1 MPADLF
7 NVEKQLVFYGA
18 YHSNK
23 VNVRIHM
30 VCVPIL
36 IWTFQIMLASLPTPS
51 FFPECQHDFNSVL
64 SFKFNWA
71 TVQAL
76 LYFAYYFT
84 LLPSA
89 TLLYAPQS
97 VISLLSAIAVA
108 HDQSNVVKALAL
120 HVVCWLAQFYGHGV
134 HERRAPA
141 LLDNL
146 IGGMSCRMSQFEC
159 LFTLFA
165 LTAVVL
171 APFFVHLELLFELG
185 YFPTLHR
192 NMKNGI
198 GKEVLK
204 FRTSEAQK
212 KRAS

>member
-1 MPADLF
+1 MATGLF
-7 NVEKQLVFYGA
+7 DVQKQLVFYGA

-30 VCVPIL
+30 ICVPLL

-51 FFPECQHDFNSVL
+51 WFPTYQHDFNSVL

-76 LYFAYYFT
+76 VYIAYYFT

-89 TLLYAPQS
+89 ALLYVPQS
-97 VISLLSAIAVA
+97 ILSVLSAIAIA
-108 HDQSNVVKALAL
+108 RDWSNVPKALAF
-120 HVVCWLAQFYGHGV
+120 HIACWLAQFYGHGV

-146 IGGMSCRMSQFEC
+146 IG
-159 LFTLFA
+159 
-165 LTAVVL
+165 AVVL
-171 APFFVHLELLFELG
+171 APFFVHLELLFDLG
-185 YFPTLHR
+185 YFQTLHH
-192 NMKNGI
+192 NIKNGI

-204 FRTSEAQK
+204 FRQANADA
-212 KRAS
+212 KRSS